1 MTSRQED
8 ATGGLPL
15 ANEIAGS
22 RGTEDAVLAYDE
34 LLHTI
39 GGTDLGD
46 LLNDVG
52 VVVATIATND
62 EESVLSA
69 LRDGEEDTGK
79 EGLGVVLLLEDL
91 DLLSQARAEKPLL
104 ETRQQENTGIDVRSG
119 LLVAE
124 GLDGNGLDRHGGVA
138 VLTGLT

>member
-34 LLHTI
+34 LLHAI

-52 VVVATIATND
+52 VIVATIATND

-69 LRDGEEDTGK
+69 LRDGEEDAGK
-79 EGLGVVLLLEDL
+79 KGLGVVLLLEDL
-91 DLLSQARAEKPLL
+91 DLLSQARAENRQL
-104 ETRQQENTGIDVRSG
+104 ETRQQ
-119 LLVAE
+119 
-124 GLDGNGLDRHGGVA
+124 
-138 VLTGLT
+138 